1 MSLVSR
7 VQFYF
12 LPSPTVTPLL
22 TSSFVS
28 SAFSEN
34 GSVTKEIFY
43 EWYHEIVSVLFPDMQ
58 DIPGKRVLVKSDG
71 GPGRTHPIYL
81 SESHLDGLVHYPG
94 LPNGT
99 LFQELDQIFAYLKS
113 LMEKNRMR
121 IFNKLFQLDSD
132 KTKVPMQD
140 IGSIL
145 FGGEKT
151 FSDGSKMFLQNAFEM
166 AMDQEHLE
174 GAQKKC
180 GYVPANRIALESG
193 KLRHEIVIDPS
204 GNIDTDMNDL
214 NMASLLLDIEKENHD
229 VVDRLE
235 CKGYDLAH
243 GLKRFLTRN
252 DRQQQNQSSSCKT
265 YPGTTEHQRRLSK
278 ASTQGAHFRAT
289 NGGAPMNCDDCLIA
303 IELKHWD
310 IEKEKLTKEKAAI
323 IEKRK
328 LFKAAKD
335 AEKNEAAKPPDKWTA
350 PTLRTLIRA
359 KDASIKKSALET
371 TKKGELLE
379 MWIQKYSSME
389 DYAEDGDLVRW
400 TKGNERLLVHMA
412 AGKIENYE
420 KTGVYKR
427 AARGRIDFVGCK
439 IDHIEKDHALALAMK
454 TLQKYFTKE
463 AALEHISS
471 EFDKDF
477 TAFLDDQIGPGD
489 TPVDLSTLSDDDESY
504 HSDADEQ
511 AASSSSNRRTRPRN
525 ETSDESSDESLLS
538 EDADSISDH
547 GCFFGEEEICYDDDH
562 GNQHP
567 SDSDQNYQEE
577 YDCDDDGSTTNETPL
592 TPDLAPTP
600 LPPNVPP
607 AARVGKCN
615 LGSKYRSLI
624 NNYGPTFEG
633 KRSSS
638 NQDINSAG
646 SHACWEVMDKDQL
659 IAECKQRGLKAD
671 RRHATQTLI
680 QNLQVWEKQN

>member
-1 MSLVSR
+1 
-7 VQFYF
+7 
-12 LPSPTVTPLL
+12 
-22 TSSFVS
+22 
-28 SAFSEN
+28 
-34 GSVTKEIFY
+34 
-43 EWYHEIVSVLFPDMQ
+43 
-58 DIPGKRVLVKSDG
+58 
-71 GPGRTHPIYL
+71 
-81 SESHLDGLVHYPG
+81 
-94 LPNGT
+94 
-99 LFQELDQIFAYLKS
+99 
-113 LMEKNRMR
+113 MR

-151 FSDGSKMFLQNAFEM
+151 FSDGSKIFLQNAFEM

-193 KLRHEIVIDPS
+193 KLRHEIVIDAS

-389 DYAEDGDLVRW
+389 DYA
-400 TKGNERLLVHMA
+400 
-412 AGKIENYE
+412 
-420 KTGVYKR
+420 
-427 AARGRIDFVGCK
+427 
-439 IDHIEKDHALALAMK
+439 
-454 TLQKYFTKE
+454 
-463 AALEHISS
+463 
-471 EFDKDF
+471 
-477 TAFLDDQIGPGD
+477 
-489 TPVDLSTLSDDDESY
+489 
-504 HSDADEQ
+504 
-511 AASSSSNRRTRPRN
+511 
-525 ETSDESSDESLLS
+525 
-538 EDADSISDH
+538 
-547 GCFFGEEEICYDDDH
+547 
-562 GNQHP
+562 
-567 SDSDQNYQEE
+567 
-577 YDCDDDGSTTNETPL
+577 
-592 TPDLAPTP
+592 
-600 LPPNVPP
+600 
-607 AARVGKCN
+607 
-615 LGSKYRSLI
+615 
-624 NNYGPTFEG
+624 
-633 KRSSS
+633 
-638 NQDINSAG
+638 
-646 SHACWEVMDKDQL
+646 
-659 IAECKQRGLKAD
+659 
-671 RRHATQTLI
+671 
-680 QNLQVWEKQN
+680 